1 MRAAL
6 AALAST
12 FALAACG
19 PSGPFLPCARACRAE
34 YNCPPGE
41 PNRTCEAALAECIDD
56 CRAVP
61 GEEAQSGEGADDQ

>member
-1 MRAAL
+1 MRAAI

-41 PNRTCEAALAECIDD
+41 PDRACEAALAECVED
-56 CRAVP
+56 CRAEEDAGAED
-61 GEEAQSGEGADDQ
+61 GE